1 MAQLPPK
8 PDDHQYVTRSRLR
21 RLVDEVASELA
32 TQLLKRDARIAALE
46 KAVQALAGRSQY
58 G

>member
-8 PDDHQYVTRSRLR
+8 PDDHQYVTRGRLR
-21 RLVDEVASELA
+21 RLEDDIASALA
-32 TQLLKRDARIAALE
+32 GQLLKRDARIAALE
-46 KAVQALAGRSQY
+46 IAIHALSGRSPH